1 MTTNLTYRDL
11 GHIKII
17 ENLFSIIRSV
27 GHSTHYFQQACKS
40 NLLVTVFA
48 ARRLDRSVAAKNNTP
63 QPRLSINANAQR
75 TNGLTARLRRKY
87 RAIKS

>member
-1 MTTNLTYRDL
+1 MRYA
-11 GHIKII
+11 
-17 ENLFSIIRSV
+17 
-27 GHSTHYFQQACKS
+27 QQACMS

-48 ARRLDRSVAAKNNTP
+48 ARRIDISVVAKNSTL
-63 QPRLSINANAQR
+63 QPRLSIYANPQR